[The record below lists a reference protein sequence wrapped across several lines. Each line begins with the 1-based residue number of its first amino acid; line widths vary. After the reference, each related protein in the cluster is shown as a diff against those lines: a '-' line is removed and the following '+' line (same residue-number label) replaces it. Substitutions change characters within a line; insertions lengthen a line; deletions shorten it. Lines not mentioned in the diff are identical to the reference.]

1 MKKILLFLFVLSSFL
16 VKSQSQDTVLT
27 GGGLYLY
34 TDNTFTTILA
44 IHQNIYI
51 TPPSAPICLGSST
64 TLTAQNSSTYTW
76 STGATTSTISVSPI
90 VNTTYTVT
98 GINNGYKSTSQ
109 AVVSVL
115 PVTLTATSNSIC
127 LGSSGTLTASGGT
140 AYTWNIGSNSSVI
153 VIAPTTTT
161 AYSISGLDMNGCIAT
176 ATATMTVNPLPT
188 ITVNSVTISSG
199 SATLTASGGSTYV
212 WSNGSSGSSI
222 TISPTV
228 TTSYI
233 VTGTNSSGCTGT
245 ARGVVTVSGGVIPT
259 SGLTMWLKA
268 DAGVKASG
276 GYVYEWD
283 DQSPIGTNKAVQSTG
298 AYQPSYVSNYVNGYP
313 ALLFNGTS
321 DYMTPPLNFG
331 INQSGYSIFVVGKA
345 TYIGNYPM
353 FFGQN
358 YSTNTMLFYRN
369 LGTMKYFYVN
379 ASSNGSTN
387 EINSDLNWHILS
399 LYRTNPTNYAYYDNT
414 LVTMSDVVGTGAFK
428 QLFIGAGGGGGN
440 LLTGYVSEIIAYN
453 YELSSGDRTT
463 VINYLKA
470 KYGTP

>member
-76 STGATTSTISVSPI
+76 NTGATTSTISVSPI

-127 LGSSGTLTASGGT
+127 LGSSGTLTASGGI

-161 AYSISGLDMNGCIAT
+161 AYSVSGLDMNGCVAT

-199 SATLTASGGSTYV
+199 SATLTASGGISYV
-212 WSNGSSGSSI
+212 WSNTSTSSSI
-222 TISPTV
+222 TISPTI
-228 TTSYI
+228 TTSYY
-233 VTGTNSSGCTGT
+233 VTGTNLAGCTGT
-245 ARGVVTVSGGVIPT
+245 ARGVVTVNLPMPT
-259 SGLTMWLKA
+259 AGLVMWLKA

-283 DQSPIGTNKAVQSTG
+283 DQSPIGTNNALQSTG
-298 AYQPSYVSNYVNGYP
+298 AYQPKIGVNTLNGKPVITYDNRIQQLISNF
-313 ALLFNGTS
+313 ALAQPMTIFIVKTVHSGSSGVLFGGNGT
-321 DYMTPPLNFG
+321 DANRLVIY
-331 INQSGYSIFVVGKA
+331 YSRVLD
-345 TYIGNYPM
+345 P
-353 FFGQN
+353 
-358 YSTNTMLFYRN
+358 
-369 LGTMKYFYVN
+369 
-379 ASSNGSTN
+379 N
-387 EINSDLNWHILS
+387 ELS
-399 LYRTNPTNYAYYDNT
+399 IA
-414 LVTMSDVVGTGAFK
+414 
-428 QLFIGAGGGGGN
+428 IGAGAAVFECTKFTSN
-440 LLTGYVSEIIAYN
+440 LTFIFNSSSSKIYENGSLLYSPSSLGSNGFPLFDVGYEYNNLHGAQSFTGDIAEVLIYN
-453 YELSSGDRTT
+453 SALGTTDRTN
-463 VINYLKA
+463 VEQYLKT
-470 KYGTP
+470 KYAL